1 MRKAR
6 TADSP
11 PAACSLTRPAPKV
24 ASMHLVAAAMS
35 PLSSRFPRSP
45 AGDRGSWMDGIGFTG
60 PALALSGAAFA
71 DDAPR
76 TIISR
81 VGSSAEA
88 ILAADAVVGITS
100 MLLVEAAALDRP
112 SVSLID
118 FDPQAAARG
127 A

>member
-1 MRKAR
+1 MIVVV
-6 TADSP
+6 
-11 PAACSLTRPAPKV
+11 RPHPRDEIAKFKPY
-24 ASMHLVAAAMS
+24 
-35 PLSSRFPRSP
+35 LS
-45 AGDRGSWMDGIGFTG
+45 
-60 PALALSGAAFA
+60 